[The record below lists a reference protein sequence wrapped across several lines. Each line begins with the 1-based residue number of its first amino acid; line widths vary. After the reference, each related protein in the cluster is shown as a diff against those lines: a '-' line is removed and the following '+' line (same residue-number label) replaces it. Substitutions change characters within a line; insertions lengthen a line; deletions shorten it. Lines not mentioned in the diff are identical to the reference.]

1 MKKLIFKSTILSV
14 VAVIGFLA
22 ACKKDSDPTIGSPL
36 VDSFTP
42 SGGGPVSTYVTIT
55 GLFFSSADNTTVTIG
70 GAKATI
76 LTVDQASITALVPAG
91 ATTGKITVTVAGRT
105 GSSAKDFPVTSGTPN
120 PKIIKIDPNTGLGA
134 DGSTVKI
141 QGYNFS
147 PTANLNK
154 VEFFVAKV
162 IDQVGPPEVSH
173 NVTVVGTVTAASATE
188 LSVNVPA
195 GARTGKVV
203 VSVLSAPGGSVVAS
217 GTSGDDFSVPKP
229 VISSIT
235 PSYSIAGANVVIMG
249 PAIVN
254 PGDTGSNFAKLAAN
268 NVVKFNGVPAT
279 VVSVLVNDKS
289 VPIGLVVTAPASTTG
304 KVTVTVDGQD
314 GSGPD
319 FVYPVSVTGVTSAP
333 VAPAT
338 VGLPITSASVGTDV
352 VITGNNF
359 SPSADGNSVKF
370 FDGVSAKVKAA
381 TNTTIT
387 VTVPAGAKTGKI
399 SVQVGSSP
407 EVKTATDFTI
417 N

>member
-22 ACKKDSDPTIGSPL
+22 GCKKDSDPTIGAPL

-42 SGGGPVSTYVTIT
+42 ATGGPVSTYVTIS

-76 LTVDQASITALVPAG
+76 LTIDQASITTLVPAG
-91 ATTGKITVTVAGRT
+91 ATTGKISVTVAGRT
-105 GSSAKDFPVTSGTPN
+105 GSSAKDFAVTSGTPN
-120 PKIIKIDPNTGLGA
+120 PKIIKFDASNGLGA
-134 DGSTVKI
+134 DGTTIKI

-147 PTANLNK
+147 PTASLNK
-154 VEFFVAKV
+154 VEFSPLVTAGGVTTGVAA
-162 IDQVGPPEVSH
+162 
-173 NVTVVGTVTAASATE
+173 TVTAASATE
-188 LSVNVPA
+188 LSVKVPA
-195 GARTGKVV
+195 GARTGKVM
-203 VSVLSAPGGSVVAS
+203 VSILSGANVVAS
-217 GTSGDDFSVPKP
+217 TTSGDDFTVPKP
-229 VISSIT
+229 SIT
-235 PSYSIAGANVVIMG
+235 SVTPTYSIPGANVVIV
-249 PAIVN
+249 A
-254 PGDTGSNFAKLAAN
+254 SNLAKAAAN
-268 NVVKFNGVPAT
+268 NVVKFNGVTANVVT
-279 VVSVLVNDKS
+279 VTTDDKGN
-289 VPIGLVVTAPASTTG
+289 PTGLVVTVPASTTG

-319 FVYPVSVTGVTSAP
+319 FVYPVSVTGVTSVP
-333 VAPAT
+333 VAPAI
-338 VGLPITSASVGTDV
+338 VGTPITSASVGTDV

-359 SPSADGNSVKF
+359 SPSTDGNSVKF
-370 FDGVSAKVKAA
+370 TDGVSAKVKAA

-387 VTVPAGAKTGKI
+387 VTVPASANTGPI